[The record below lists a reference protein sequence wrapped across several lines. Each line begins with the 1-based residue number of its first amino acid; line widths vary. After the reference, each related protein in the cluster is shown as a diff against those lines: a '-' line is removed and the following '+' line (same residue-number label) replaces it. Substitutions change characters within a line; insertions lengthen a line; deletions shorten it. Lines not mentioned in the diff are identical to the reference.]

1 LFTINMKAVVRISL
15 IAMLQ
20 CRDINDDG
28 DDADNGA
35 DDSYD
40 GEII

>member
-1 LFTINMKAVVRISL
+1 MKAVVRISL
-15 IAMLQ
+15 IVVLP

-35 DDSYD
+35 DGDN
-40 GEII
+40 IM